1 MRLSCWSWRQERR
14 RRSSGG
20 NEAWNWLGKACELG
34 RDGCYGGC
42 CREFFGYDRA
52 AYDGAG
58 RGSARG
64 LRGNALVGLGVFSHA
79 ANGGADGVASL
90 VFGDRLG
97 QNQFCAQAKSSW
109 QPGAAIDDG
118 DRDRVVAVFSATAN
132 GKDQLGGGQIF
143 KIDQHQ
149 VEALRIKFL
158 GSGYSVQRTLA
169 SH

>member
-1 MRLSCWSWRQERR
+1 MSILS
-14 RRSSGG
+14 SSASTGSSEG
-20 NEAWNWLGKACELG
+20 FSR
-34 RDGCYGGC
+34 RDGFDFVET
-42 CREFFGYDRA
+42 RSDDSNKDDR
-52 AYDGAG
+52 DK
-58 RGSARG
+58 
-64 LRGNALVGLGVFSHA
+64 
-79 ANGGADGVASL
+79 ADGGASL

-132 GKDQLGGGQIF
+132 VKDQLGGGQIF
-143 KIDQHQ
+143 TIDQHQ